1 MVSVMQARCLGIPA
15 VYTDH
20 SLFSFG
26 DLAGVS
32 LNKVIKTFLTDID
45 QCITVS
51 HIGRDNL
58 ILRSA
63 VDPRKIHVLP
73 NATVSIY
80 INKDFSK
87 FLPSEVQKSSDPL
100 YIVVVCR
107 HTFRKG
113 IDLLIEIIPMI
124 CREFTNVNFIIGG
137 DGPKRILLE
146 KMVDSFCLHNR
157 VELLGLSL
165 LLHRVG
171 ST

>member
-73 NATVSIY
+73 NATVEFIY
-80 INKDFSK
+80 IRISLNSCLQK
-87 FLPSEVQKSSDPL
+87 FQ
-100 YIVVVCR
+100 
-107 HTFRKG
+107 
-113 IDLLIEIIPMI
+113 
-124 CREFTNVNFIIGG
+124 
-137 DGPKRILLE
+137 
-146 KMVDSFCLHNR
+146 R
-157 VELLGLSL
+157 VMTLCTL
-165 LLHRVG
+165 LLYVVTR
-171 ST
+171 SERELICLLRSSQ